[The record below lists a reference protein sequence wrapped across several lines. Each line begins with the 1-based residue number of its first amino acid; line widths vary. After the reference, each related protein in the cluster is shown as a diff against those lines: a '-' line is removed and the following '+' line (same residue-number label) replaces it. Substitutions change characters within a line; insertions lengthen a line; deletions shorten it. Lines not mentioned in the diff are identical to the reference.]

1 MASGDNV
8 DVIEVVETTSFPVPA
23 QPTVDHLR
31 PEQST
36 VEEDYK
42 SIGEKITSF
51 DSSVVQHGTTGGKTL
66 VGVSRNKSER
76 ERKIGHRRVGVGGE
90 ITYKKIQTTQIMGSI
105 QLGIQHAVGGL
116 ASKPERDLLMQ
127 DFMTVETTNFPSEG
141 SNHTPAHH
149 FSEFKF
155 KNYAPIAFRYF
166 RDLFGIQPDDFLMS
180 MCSAPLRELSNPG
193 ASGSI
198 FYLTDD
204 DEFIIKTVQHK
215 EGEFLQT
222 LLPGYYMNLNQN
234 PRTLLPKFFGLYCYR
249 CNSKN
254 VRLIA
259 MNNLLPSS
267 VKLHQ
272 KYDLK
277 GSTYKRKASKTERSK
292 SSPTYK
298 DLDFIEHHPEGIFL
312 EADTYG
318 ALVKTIQRDCRV
330 LESFK
335 IMDYS
340 LLVGIHN
347 LDQAVKEKA
356 QEQRLSASADEEI
369 DEMGGESDGFIQSE
383 REKQKEDR
391 IGAAALNRS
400 RSINRQRL
408 VAHSTAMESIQ
419 AESEPIDEEDDV
431 PSGGIPARNAR
442 GERLLLFL
450 GIIDILQSYRLKKKL
465 EHTWKSMIHDGDT
478 VSVHRPGFY
487 AQRFQ
492 DFMAKTVFKKIPSL
506 DLPEI
511 KGNHRKFR
519 NLVTSYI
526 ALKHSPSK
534 RKSISRPLRPLE
546 GDFDSTA
553 VAATGGS
560 TMHAT
565 SPTKAVSPPDPA
577 ISATNVAASVPIAP
591 SPPVNLA
598 AGPLSPPPLTLATGQ
613 GPHHEHPPGAA
624 PTVKV
629 TSYPAV
635 LKGRSAASPPN
646 PNLVPSG
653 KIPPPVPP
661 RGTGASRTARSSED
675 HRAASTAAST
685 TSSVTS
691 SRGDEAAIIT
701 RYRLHDSSC
710 DLHRSLLSD
719 HSCTST
725 SITTAKTVASTI
737 TAATS
742 IKTTSATSNALHAH
756 TSTSNTC
763 RVTDRDRIG
772 GEAGRIRLMDSIQH
786 WHTQELD
793 EDEEEF
799 VSVVKIEDAYFI
811 KTSLHPLRPDRGIR
825 RSSHLKDFNETGND
839 NYEVSKK
846 GTEKRGDTKTDHLAK
861 FTYFL
866 NPSSRAD
873 LMNYKMSRKDKKYSE
888 TYYER
893 VKRKQKNLEASITTV
908 SHLRKPVEDARTHHI
923 HTSYMEAAEE
933 WTNYNQKIL
942 KFASI
947 KKDSIL
953 LQKIREKSKRR
964 KRIAPEPSMKKRTS
978 KRETFNGNLAE
989 IEKTDAKRENEKLS
1003 LKMSSLGNKSGYQI
1017 QEKSNKN
1024 DTGFTSKRKESAIR
1038 CDETKQNCPSG
1049 RDNNYLDK
1057 KKNISK
1063 NINDEQI
1070 NNTGGFK
1077 GIFANSYKA
1086 ENMEDR
1092 IVHEGISKFDRQAN
1106 ERFKKYKNESPKSD
1120 CKSCDGNSYFRE
1132 EESSFDIK
1140 KTNSKD
1146 VKQDKLLNTIKREEF
1161 IFSSFEND
1169 IRSRNSDVLKC
1180 SVFEKVKNFEKIKM
1194 DVRGKTKDARREVHL
1209 DNLNYGNEIDA
1220 IKRKFALPVN
1230 EIRLNQEEE
1239 KIVLKGRLINTDVKH
1254 KRQTFKSLSSSH
1266 CDNLSFNS
1274 EFGMLKPNV
1283 SFLHTY
1289 RKTRSFTCGT
1299 LPSTCST
1306 PPPPFDD
1313 AVRSNDQTLAS
1324 GGHLQQGSAT
1334 PILTSNLFSTHS
1346 KQNKVVHHVTLTK
1359 TYHDT
1364 VSISDVHLESSGSGS
1379 GSGGRETKS
1388 SLSVESGGSS
1398 SRGGGGLTWTP
1409 PAGSAEGSTPTW
1421 TEGTPSFTESSSSG
1435 DIGKLLYA
1443 LNIYYGS

>member
-8 DVIEVVETTSFPVPA
+8 DVIEVVETSFTGPA
-23 QPTVDHLR
+23 QATEDHLR
-31 PEQST
+31 PEQATDEDNKST
-36 VEEDYK
+36 GDKV
-42 SIGEKITSF
+42 TAF
-51 DSSVVQHGTTGGKTL
+51 DGSAIQHGIGGPKTPA
-66 VGVSRNKSER
+66 GVSRNKSER

-254 VRLIA
+254 VRLVA

-277 GSTYKRKASKTERSK
+277 GSTYKRKASKSERSK

-298 DLDFIEHHPEGIFL
+298 DLDFMEHHPEGIFL
-312 EADTYG
+312 EADTYN

-347 LDQAVKEKA
+347 LDQAARDKA
-356 QEQRLSASADEEI
+356 QEQRLSASAEE
-369 DEMGGESDGFIQSE
+369 EVGEVGGESAGFTQAE
-383 REKQKEDR
+383 RERERDDR
-391 IGAAALNRS
+391 IGASALNRS

-431 PSGGIPARNAR
+431 PSPGGIPARNAR

-534 RKSISRPLRPLE
+534 RKSITRPLRPLD

-553 VAATGGS
+553 VPTTGTS

-565 SPTKAVSPPDPA
+565 SPTKAVSPTDPA
-577 ISATNVAASVPIAP
+577 ISTSSTVMSTSSAPIAT
-591 SPPVNLA
+591 STPVNFA
-598 AGPLSPPPLTLATGQ
+598 AGPVSPPPLTLAA
-613 GPHHEHPPGAA
+613 GPGPPHQEQPVQPASTA
-624 PTVKV
+624 KV
-629 TSYPAV
+629 TTYPAV
-635 LKGRSAASPPN
+635 LKGRTAASPPN

-661 RGTGASRTARSSED
+661 RGTGQSRTARSSEE
-675 HRAASTAAST
+675 HRGPGTTATLST
-685 TSSVTS
+685 TSIAS
-691 SRGDEAAIIT
+691 SRG
-701 RYRLHDSSC
+701 
-710 DLHRSLLSD
+710 
-719 HSCTST
+719 
-725 SITTAKTVASTI
+725 
-737 TAATS
+737 
-742 IKTTSATSNALHAH
+742 
-756 TSTSNTC
+756 
-763 RVTDRDRIG
+763 
-772 GEAGRIRLMDSIQH
+772 
-786 WHTQELD
+786 
-793 EDEEEF
+793 
-799 VSVVKIEDAYFI
+799 
-811 KTSLHPLRPDRGIR
+811 
-825 RSSHLKDFNETGND
+825 
-839 NYEVSKK
+839 
-846 GTEKRGDTKTDHLAK
+846 
-861 FTYFL
+861 
-866 NPSSRAD
+866 
-873 LMNYKMSRKDKKYSE
+873 
-888 TYYER
+888 
-893 VKRKQKNLEASITTV
+893 
-908 SHLRKPVEDARTHHI
+908 
-923 HTSYMEAAEE
+923 
-933 WTNYNQKIL
+933 
-942 KFASI
+942 
-947 KKDSIL
+947 
-953 LQKIREKSKRR
+953 
-964 KRIAPEPSMKKRTS
+964 
-978 KRETFNGNLAE
+978 
-989 IEKTDAKRENEKLS
+989 
-1003 LKMSSLGNKSGYQI
+1003 
-1017 QEKSNKN
+1017 
-1024 DTGFTSKRKESAIR
+1024 
-1038 CDETKQNCPSG
+1038 
-1049 RDNNYLDK
+1049 
-1057 KKNISK
+1057 
-1063 NINDEQI
+1063 
-1070 NNTGGFK
+1070 
-1077 GIFANSYKA
+1077 
-1086 ENMEDR
+1086 
-1092 IVHEGISKFDRQAN
+1092 
-1106 ERFKKYKNESPKSD
+1106 
-1120 CKSCDGNSYFRE
+1120 
-1132 EESSFDIK
+1132 
-1140 KTNSKD
+1140 
-1146 VKQDKLLNTIKREEF
+1146 
-1161 IFSSFEND
+1161 
-1169 IRSRNSDVLKC
+1169 
-1180 SVFEKVKNFEKIKM
+1180 
-1194 DVRGKTKDARREVHL
+1194 
-1209 DNLNYGNEIDA
+1209 
-1220 IKRKFALPVN
+1220 
-1230 EIRLNQEEE
+1230 
-1239 KIVLKGRLINTDVKH
+1239 
-1254 KRQTFKSLSSSH
+1254 
-1266 CDNLSFNS
+1266 
-1274 EFGMLKPNV
+1274 
-1283 SFLHTY
+1283 
-1289 RKTRSFTCGT
+1289 GT

-1324 GGHLQQGSAT
+1324 GGQLQHGAT
-1334 PILTSNLFSTHS
+1334 TTILTSSLSSAQS

-1359 TYHDT
+1359 TYHDA

-1388 SLSVESGGSS
+1388 SLSVESGGS

-1435 DIGKLLYA
+1435 DAGCPTTPIRGSQRQDDGGRIAATVEEA
-1443 LNIYYGS
+1443 LASLTTEMRRTNGNAKDLEQRSSLSMYTQVRTSFKRASMTRISILRNMQRVLSIQRREL

>member
-8 DVIEVVETTSFPVPA
+8 DMIEVVESSTSFPGSATQPA
-23 QPTVDHLR
+23 MDHLR
-31 PEQST
+31 PDQST
-36 VEEDYK
+36 AEEDYK
-42 SIGEKITSF
+42 SIGEKTTAF
-51 DSSVVQHGTTGGKTL
+51 DSLVVQHGITGGKTPA
-66 VGVSRNKSER
+66 GVSRNKSER

-259 MNNLLPSS
+259 MNNLLPSF

-277 GSTYKRKASKTERSK
+277 GSTYKRKASKGERSK

-347 LDQAVKEKA
+347 LDQAAKEKA
-356 QEQRLSASADEEI
+356 QEQRLSASADEEVG
-369 DEMGGESDGFIQSE
+369 EMGETDGFIQSE
-383 REKQKEDR
+383 REKDREDR

-560 TMHAT
+560 AMHAT
-565 SPTKAVSPPDPA
+565 SPTKAAVSLPESA
-577 ISATNVAASVPIAP
+577 ISATNAAVTSGSVPIAT
-591 SPPVNLA
+591 STPVNPV
-598 AGPLSPPPLTLATGQ
+598 AGPLSPPPLTLAA
-613 GPHHEHPPGAA
+613 GPHPHEHPPGPA
-624 PTVKV
+624 PAVKV

-653 KIPPPVPP
+653 KVPPPVPP
-661 RGTGASRTARSSED
+661 RGTGPSRTSARSSEE
-675 HRAASTAAST
+675 HRTAGATTSST

-691 SRGDEAAIIT
+691 SRG
-701 RYRLHDSSC
+701 
-710 DLHRSLLSD
+710 
-719 HSCTST
+719 
-725 SITTAKTVASTI
+725 
-737 TAATS
+737 
-742 IKTTSATSNALHAH
+742 
-756 TSTSNTC
+756 
-763 RVTDRDRIG
+763 
-772 GEAGRIRLMDSIQH
+772 
-786 WHTQELD
+786 
-793 EDEEEF
+793 
-799 VSVVKIEDAYFI
+799 
-811 KTSLHPLRPDRGIR
+811 
-825 RSSHLKDFNETGND
+825 
-839 NYEVSKK
+839 
-846 GTEKRGDTKTDHLAK
+846 
-861 FTYFL
+861 
-866 NPSSRAD
+866 
-873 LMNYKMSRKDKKYSE
+873 
-888 TYYER
+888 
-893 VKRKQKNLEASITTV
+893 
-908 SHLRKPVEDARTHHI
+908 
-923 HTSYMEAAEE
+923 
-933 WTNYNQKIL
+933 
-942 KFASI
+942 
-947 KKDSIL
+947 
-953 LQKIREKSKRR
+953 
-964 KRIAPEPSMKKRTS
+964 
-978 KRETFNGNLAE
+978 
-989 IEKTDAKRENEKLS
+989 
-1003 LKMSSLGNKSGYQI
+1003 
-1017 QEKSNKN
+1017 
-1024 DTGFTSKRKESAIR
+1024 
-1038 CDETKQNCPSG
+1038 
-1049 RDNNYLDK
+1049 
-1057 KKNISK
+1057 
-1063 NINDEQI
+1063 
-1070 NNTGGFK
+1070 
-1077 GIFANSYKA
+1077 
-1086 ENMEDR
+1086 
-1092 IVHEGISKFDRQAN
+1092 
-1106 ERFKKYKNESPKSD
+1106 
-1120 CKSCDGNSYFRE
+1120 
-1132 EESSFDIK
+1132 
-1140 KTNSKD
+1140 
-1146 VKQDKLLNTIKREEF
+1146 
-1161 IFSSFEND
+1161 
-1169 IRSRNSDVLKC
+1169 
-1180 SVFEKVKNFEKIKM
+1180 
-1194 DVRGKTKDARREVHL
+1194 
-1209 DNLNYGNEIDA
+1209 
-1220 IKRKFALPVN
+1220 
-1230 EIRLNQEEE
+1230 
-1239 KIVLKGRLINTDVKH
+1239 
-1254 KRQTFKSLSSSH
+1254 
-1266 CDNLSFNS
+1266 
-1274 EFGMLKPNV
+1274 
-1283 SFLHTY
+1283 
-1289 RKTRSFTCGT
+1289 GT

-1324 GGHLQQGSAT
+1324 GGHLQQGAT
-1334 PILTSNLFSTHS
+1334 ILASNLSSAHS

-1364 VSISDVHLESSGSGS
+1364 VRKRRIISDVHLESSGSGS

-1398 SRGGGGLTWTP
+1398 RGGGCLTWTP

-1435 DIGKLLYA
+1435 DIGCPTTPIKGNQRQDDGGRIAATVEEA
-1443 LNIYYGS
+1443 LASLTTEMTHL

>member
-8 DVIEVVETTSFPVPA
+8 DAIEVVETSFTGPA
-23 QPTVDHLR
+23 QPAAATSEDSTR
-31 PEQST
+31 ADQSA
-36 VEEDYK
+36 EDDNK
-42 SIGEKITSF
+42 STGEKVTALDNSIT
-51 DSSVVQHGTTGGKTL
+51 QHGTAGLKTPA
-66 VGVSRNKSER
+66 GVSRNKSER

-198 FYLTDD
+198 FYLTED

-254 VRLIA
+254 VRLVA
-259 MNNLLPSS
+259 MNNLLPSA

-277 GSTYKRKASKTERSK
+277 GSTYKRKASKSERSK

-298 DLDFIEHHPEGIFL
+298 DLDFMEHHPEGIFL
-312 EADTYG
+312 EADTYN

-347 LDQAVKEKA
+347 LDQAAREKT
-356 QEQRLSASADEEI
+356 QEQRISASAD
-369 DEMGGESDGFIQSE
+369 DEVGEMTGEGGAFNQAE
-383 REKQKEDR
+383 RERDREDR
-391 IGAAALNRS
+391 IGATALNRS

-431 PSGGIPARNAR
+431 PSPGGIPARNAR

-534 RKSISRPLRPLE
+534 RKSITRPLRPLE

-553 VAATGGS
+553 VAAMGTS

-565 SPTKAVSPPDPA
+565 SPTKPAGSPMDIAP
-577 ISATNVAASVPIAP
+577 STTSTVMSSGSVPIAT
-591 SPPVNLA
+591 STPVNLA
-598 AGPLSPPPLTLATGQ
+598 AGPVSPPPLSLGITQSVPHQEQNALGGGKSATTTAGSTT
-613 GPHHEHPPGAA
+613 A
-624 PTVKV
+624 

-635 LKGRSAASPPN
+635 LKGRSGASPPN

-653 KIPPPVPP
+653 KVPPPVPP
-661 RGTGASRTARSSED
+661 RGSGARSARSPGP
-675 HRAASTAAST
+675 TT
-685 TSSVTS
+685 TSSSSITS
-691 SRGDEAAIIT
+691 SRG
-701 RYRLHDSSC
+701 
-710 DLHRSLLSD
+710 
-719 HSCTST
+719 
-725 SITTAKTVASTI
+725 
-737 TAATS
+737 
-742 IKTTSATSNALHAH
+742 
-756 TSTSNTC
+756 
-763 RVTDRDRIG
+763 
-772 GEAGRIRLMDSIQH
+772 
-786 WHTQELD
+786 
-793 EDEEEF
+793 
-799 VSVVKIEDAYFI
+799 
-811 KTSLHPLRPDRGIR
+811 
-825 RSSHLKDFNETGND
+825 
-839 NYEVSKK
+839 
-846 GTEKRGDTKTDHLAK
+846 
-861 FTYFL
+861 
-866 NPSSRAD
+866 
-873 LMNYKMSRKDKKYSE
+873 
-888 TYYER
+888 
-893 VKRKQKNLEASITTV
+893 
-908 SHLRKPVEDARTHHI
+908 
-923 HTSYMEAAEE
+923 
-933 WTNYNQKIL
+933 
-942 KFASI
+942 
-947 KKDSIL
+947 
-953 LQKIREKSKRR
+953 
-964 KRIAPEPSMKKRTS
+964 
-978 KRETFNGNLAE
+978 
-989 IEKTDAKRENEKLS
+989 
-1003 LKMSSLGNKSGYQI
+1003 
-1017 QEKSNKN
+1017 
-1024 DTGFTSKRKESAIR
+1024 
-1038 CDETKQNCPSG
+1038 
-1049 RDNNYLDK
+1049 
-1057 KKNISK
+1057 
-1063 NINDEQI
+1063 
-1070 NNTGGFK
+1070 
-1077 GIFANSYKA
+1077 
-1086 ENMEDR
+1086 
-1092 IVHEGISKFDRQAN
+1092 
-1106 ERFKKYKNESPKSD
+1106 
-1120 CKSCDGNSYFRE
+1120 
-1132 EESSFDIK
+1132 
-1140 KTNSKD
+1140 
-1146 VKQDKLLNTIKREEF
+1146 
-1161 IFSSFEND
+1161 
-1169 IRSRNSDVLKC
+1169 
-1180 SVFEKVKNFEKIKM
+1180 
-1194 DVRGKTKDARREVHL
+1194 
-1209 DNLNYGNEIDA
+1209 
-1220 IKRKFALPVN
+1220 
-1230 EIRLNQEEE
+1230 
-1239 KIVLKGRLINTDVKH
+1239 
-1254 KRQTFKSLSSSH
+1254 
-1266 CDNLSFNS
+1266 
-1274 EFGMLKPNV
+1274 
-1283 SFLHTY
+1283 
-1289 RKTRSFTCGT
+1289 GT

-1324 GGHLQQGSAT
+1324 GGHLQQAVTTS
-1334 PILTSNLFSTHS
+1334 ILTSSLSSAHS
-1346 KQNKVVHHVTLTK
+1346 KHNKVVHHVTLTK
-1359 TYHDT
+1359 SNHDA

-1388 SLSVESGGSS
+1388 SLSVESGGS

-1435 DIGKLLYA
+1435 DIGCPTTPIRGSHRSEDGGRIAATVEEA
-1443 LNIYYGS
+1443 LASLTTEMTHL

>member
-8 DVIEVVETTSFPVPA
+8 DVIEVVETSFTGPVQA
-23 QPTVDHLR
+23 TEDHLR
-31 PEQST
+31 PEQYADEDNKST
-36 VEEDYK
+36 GDKVTALDN
-42 SIGEKITSF
+42 
-51 DSSVVQHGTTGGKTL
+51 SVVQHGTIGPKTSS
-66 VGVSRNKSER
+66 GVSRNKSER

-254 VRLIA
+254 VRLVA

-277 GSTYKRKASKTERSK
+277 GSTYKRKASKLERSK
-292 SSPTYK
+292 NSPTYK
-298 DLDFIEHHPEGIFL
+298 DLDFMEHHPEGIFL
-312 EADTYG
+312 EADTYN

-347 LDQAVKEKA
+347 LDQAAREKT
-356 QEQRLSASADEEI
+356 QEQRLLTSAEE
-369 DEMGGESDGFIQSE
+369 EVGEVGGESAGFIQAE
-383 REKQKEDR
+383 RDDR
-391 IGAAALNRS
+391 VGASALNRS

-431 PSGGIPARNAR
+431 PSPGGIPARNAR

-526 ALKHSPSK
+526 VFAQTLKHSPSK
-534 RKSISRPLRPLE
+534 RKSITRPLRPLD

-553 VAATGGS
+553 VPTTGTS

-565 SPTKAVSPPDPA
+565 SPTKA
-577 ISATNVAASVPIAP
+577 
-591 SPPVNLA
+591 
-598 AGPLSPPPLTLATGQ
+598 G
-613 GPHHEHPPGAA
+613 
-624 PTVKV
+624 
-629 TSYPAV
+629 
-635 LKGRSAASPPN
+635 
-646 PNLVPSG
+646 
-653 KIPPPVPP
+653 
-661 RGTGASRTARSSED
+661 
-675 HRAASTAAST
+675 
-685 TSSVTS
+685 
-691 SRGDEAAIIT
+691 
-701 RYRLHDSSC
+701 
-710 DLHRSLLSD
+710 
-719 HSCTST
+719 
-725 SITTAKTVASTI
+725 
-737 TAATS
+737 
-742 IKTTSATSNALHAH
+742 
-756 TSTSNTC
+756 
-763 RVTDRDRIG
+763 
-772 GEAGRIRLMDSIQH
+772 
-786 WHTQELD
+786 
-793 EDEEEF
+793 
-799 VSVVKIEDAYFI
+799 
-811 KTSLHPLRPDRGIR
+811 
-825 RSSHLKDFNETGND
+825 
-839 NYEVSKK
+839 
-846 GTEKRGDTKTDHLAK
+846 
-861 FTYFL
+861 
-866 NPSSRAD
+866 
-873 LMNYKMSRKDKKYSE
+873 
-888 TYYER
+888 
-893 VKRKQKNLEASITTV
+893 
-908 SHLRKPVEDARTHHI
+908 
-923 HTSYMEAAEE
+923 
-933 WTNYNQKIL
+933 
-942 KFASI
+942 
-947 KKDSIL
+947 
-953 LQKIREKSKRR
+953 
-964 KRIAPEPSMKKRTS
+964 
-978 KRETFNGNLAE
+978 
-989 IEKTDAKRENEKLS
+989 
-1003 LKMSSLGNKSGYQI
+1003 
-1017 QEKSNKN
+1017 
-1024 DTGFTSKRKESAIR
+1024 
-1038 CDETKQNCPSG
+1038 
-1049 RDNNYLDK
+1049 
-1057 KKNISK
+1057 
-1063 NINDEQI
+1063 
-1070 NNTGGFK
+1070 
-1077 GIFANSYKA
+1077 
-1086 ENMEDR
+1086 
-1092 IVHEGISKFDRQAN
+1092 
-1106 ERFKKYKNESPKSD
+1106 
-1120 CKSCDGNSYFRE
+1120 
-1132 EESSFDIK
+1132 
-1140 KTNSKD
+1140 
-1146 VKQDKLLNTIKREEF
+1146 
-1161 IFSSFEND
+1161 
-1169 IRSRNSDVLKC
+1169 
-1180 SVFEKVKNFEKIKM
+1180 
-1194 DVRGKTKDARREVHL
+1194 
-1209 DNLNYGNEIDA
+1209 
-1220 IKRKFALPVN
+1220 
-1230 EIRLNQEEE
+1230 
-1239 KIVLKGRLINTDVKH
+1239 
-1254 KRQTFKSLSSSH
+1254 
-1266 CDNLSFNS
+1266 
-1274 EFGMLKPNV
+1274 
-1283 SFLHTY
+1283 
-1289 RKTRSFTCGT
+1289 GT

-1324 GGHLQQGSAT
+1324 GGQLQQGAPTTMLASS
-1334 PILTSNLFSTHS
+1334 LSTAQS

-1359 TYHDT
+1359 TYHDA

-1398 SRGGGGLTWTP
+1398 RGGGGFTWTP

-1435 DIGKLLYA
+1435 DAGWSTTPIRGRQDDGGRIATTVEEA
-1443 LNIYYGS
+1443 LASLTTEMKETNNIAKGLVEQRRSFSSYTRVRTSFKRGGTNGSIIRSLQRVLSVQRREP

>member
-8 DVIEVVETTSFPVPA
+8 DVIEVVETSFTGPA
-23 QPTVDHLR
+23 QVTEDHLR

-36 VEEDYK
+36 DEDNK
-42 SIGEKITSF
+42 STGDKVTAF
-51 DSSVVQHGTTGGKTL
+51 DGSVIQHGPGGPKTPA
-66 VGVSRNKSER
+66 GVSRNKSER

-254 VRLIA
+254 VRLVA
-259 MNNLLPSS
+259 MNNLLPSA

-277 GSTYKRKASKTERSK
+277 GSTYKRKASKSERSK

-298 DLDFIEHHPEGIFL
+298 DLDFMEHHPEGIFL
-312 EADTYG
+312 EADTYN

-347 LDQAVKEKA
+347 LDQAAREKA
-356 QEQRLSASADEEI
+356 EQRLSASAEE
-369 DEMGGESDGFIQSE
+369 EVGEVGGESAGFIQAE
-383 REKQKEDR
+383 RERDREDR
-391 IGAAALNRS
+391 IGTSALNRS

-431 PSGGIPARNAR
+431 PPGGIPARNAR

-534 RKSISRPLRPLE
+534 RKSITRPLRPLD

-553 VAATGGS
+553 VPTTGTS

-565 SPTKAVSPPDPA
+565 SPTKAVSPTDPA
-577 ISATNVAASVPIAP
+577 ISTSSTVMSTSSAPIAT
-591 SPPVNLA
+591 STPVNFA
-598 AGPLSPPPLTLATGQ
+598 AGTVSPPPLTLAAVPAP
-613 GPHHEHPPGAA
+613 PHQEQPVQ
-624 PTVKV
+624 PTSTAKV
-629 TSYPAV
+629 TTYPAV
-635 LKGRSAASPPN
+635 LKGRTAASPPI

-661 RGTGASRTARSSED
+661 RGTGQSRTTRSSEE
-675 HRAASTAAST
+675 HRGPATTATLS
-685 TSSVTS
+685 TSSITS
-691 SRGDEAAIIT
+691 SRG
-701 RYRLHDSSC
+701 
-710 DLHRSLLSD
+710 
-719 HSCTST
+719 
-725 SITTAKTVASTI
+725 
-737 TAATS
+737 
-742 IKTTSATSNALHAH
+742 
-756 TSTSNTC
+756 
-763 RVTDRDRIG
+763 
-772 GEAGRIRLMDSIQH
+772 
-786 WHTQELD
+786 
-793 EDEEEF
+793 
-799 VSVVKIEDAYFI
+799 
-811 KTSLHPLRPDRGIR
+811 
-825 RSSHLKDFNETGND
+825 
-839 NYEVSKK
+839 
-846 GTEKRGDTKTDHLAK
+846 
-861 FTYFL
+861 
-866 NPSSRAD
+866 
-873 LMNYKMSRKDKKYSE
+873 
-888 TYYER
+888 
-893 VKRKQKNLEASITTV
+893 
-908 SHLRKPVEDARTHHI
+908 
-923 HTSYMEAAEE
+923 
-933 WTNYNQKIL
+933 
-942 KFASI
+942 
-947 KKDSIL
+947 
-953 LQKIREKSKRR
+953 
-964 KRIAPEPSMKKRTS
+964 
-978 KRETFNGNLAE
+978 
-989 IEKTDAKRENEKLS
+989 
-1003 LKMSSLGNKSGYQI
+1003 
-1017 QEKSNKN
+1017 
-1024 DTGFTSKRKESAIR
+1024 
-1038 CDETKQNCPSG
+1038 
-1049 RDNNYLDK
+1049 
-1057 KKNISK
+1057 
-1063 NINDEQI
+1063 
-1070 NNTGGFK
+1070 
-1077 GIFANSYKA
+1077 
-1086 ENMEDR
+1086 
-1092 IVHEGISKFDRQAN
+1092 
-1106 ERFKKYKNESPKSD
+1106 
-1120 CKSCDGNSYFRE
+1120 
-1132 EESSFDIK
+1132 
-1140 KTNSKD
+1140 
-1146 VKQDKLLNTIKREEF
+1146 
-1161 IFSSFEND
+1161 
-1169 IRSRNSDVLKC
+1169 
-1180 SVFEKVKNFEKIKM
+1180 
-1194 DVRGKTKDARREVHL
+1194 
-1209 DNLNYGNEIDA
+1209 
-1220 IKRKFALPVN
+1220 
-1230 EIRLNQEEE
+1230 
-1239 KIVLKGRLINTDVKH
+1239 
-1254 KRQTFKSLSSSH
+1254 
-1266 CDNLSFNS
+1266 
-1274 EFGMLKPNV
+1274 
-1283 SFLHTY
+1283 
-1289 RKTRSFTCGT
+1289 GT

-1324 GGHLQQGSAT
+1324 GGHPQHGAT
-1334 PILTSNLFSTHS
+1334 ATVLTSSLSTPQS
-1346 KQNKVVHHVTLTK
+1346 KQNRVPHHVTLTK
-1359 TYHDT
+1359 TYHDA

-1388 SLSVESGGSS
+1388 SLSVESGGS

-1435 DIGKLLYA
+1435 DAGCPTTPIRGSQRHDDGGRIAATVEEA
-1443 LNIYYGS
+1443 LASLTTEMRRTNGNAKDVEQRSSLSMYTQVRTSFKRASMNRISMMRNMQRVLSIQRREL

>member
-8 DVIEVVETTSFPVPA
+8 DVIEVVETSFTGPVQA
-23 QPTVDHLR
+23 TEDHLR
-31 PEQST
+31 PEQYADEDNKST
-36 VEEDYK
+36 GDKVTTLDN
-42 SIGEKITSF
+42 
-51 DSSVVQHGTTGGKTL
+51 SVVQHGTIGPKTSS
-66 VGVSRNKSER
+66 GVSRNKSER

-254 VRLIA
+254 VRLVA

-277 GSTYKRKASKTERSK
+277 GSTYKRKASKLERSK
-292 SSPTYK
+292 NSPTYK
-298 DLDFIEHHPEGIFL
+298 DLDFMEHHPEGIFL
-312 EADTYG
+312 EADTYN

-347 LDQAVKEKA
+347 LDQAAREKT
-356 QEQRLSASADEEI
+356 QEQRLLTSAEE
-369 DEMGGESDGFIQSE
+369 EVGEVGGESAGFIQAE
-383 REKQKEDR
+383 RDDR
-391 IGAAALNRS
+391 VGASALNRS

-431 PSGGIPARNAR
+431 PSPGGIPARNAR

-526 ALKHSPSK
+526 VFAQTLKHSPSK
-534 RKSISRPLRPLE
+534 RKSITRPLRPLD

-553 VAATGGS
+553 VPTTGTS

-565 SPTKAVSPPDPA
+565 SPTKAVTPTDPA
-577 ISATNVAASVPIAP
+577 ISTTSTVMSTSSAPIAT
-591 SPPVNLA
+591 STPVNFA
-598 AGPLSPPPLTLATGQ
+598 AGPVSPPPLTLAA
-613 GPHHEHPPGAA
+613 GPGPPHQEQPVTTSAA
-624 PTVKV
+624 KV

-635 LKGRSAASPPN
+635 LKGRTAASPPN

-661 RGTGASRTARSSED
+661 RGTGQSRTARSSEE
-675 HRAASTAAST
+675 HRGPGTATS
-685 TSSVTS
+685 TSSMTS
-691 SRGDEAAIIT
+691 SRG
-701 RYRLHDSSC
+701 
-710 DLHRSLLSD
+710 
-719 HSCTST
+719 
-725 SITTAKTVASTI
+725 
-737 TAATS
+737 
-742 IKTTSATSNALHAH
+742 
-756 TSTSNTC
+756 
-763 RVTDRDRIG
+763 
-772 GEAGRIRLMDSIQH
+772 
-786 WHTQELD
+786 
-793 EDEEEF
+793 
-799 VSVVKIEDAYFI
+799 
-811 KTSLHPLRPDRGIR
+811 
-825 RSSHLKDFNETGND
+825 
-839 NYEVSKK
+839 
-846 GTEKRGDTKTDHLAK
+846 
-861 FTYFL
+861 
-866 NPSSRAD
+866 
-873 LMNYKMSRKDKKYSE
+873 
-888 TYYER
+888 
-893 VKRKQKNLEASITTV
+893 
-908 SHLRKPVEDARTHHI
+908 
-923 HTSYMEAAEE
+923 
-933 WTNYNQKIL
+933 
-942 KFASI
+942 
-947 KKDSIL
+947 
-953 LQKIREKSKRR
+953 
-964 KRIAPEPSMKKRTS
+964 
-978 KRETFNGNLAE
+978 
-989 IEKTDAKRENEKLS
+989 
-1003 LKMSSLGNKSGYQI
+1003 
-1017 QEKSNKN
+1017 
-1024 DTGFTSKRKESAIR
+1024 
-1038 CDETKQNCPSG
+1038 
-1049 RDNNYLDK
+1049 
-1057 KKNISK
+1057 
-1063 NINDEQI
+1063 
-1070 NNTGGFK
+1070 
-1077 GIFANSYKA
+1077 
-1086 ENMEDR
+1086 
-1092 IVHEGISKFDRQAN
+1092 
-1106 ERFKKYKNESPKSD
+1106 
-1120 CKSCDGNSYFRE
+1120 
-1132 EESSFDIK
+1132 
-1140 KTNSKD
+1140 
-1146 VKQDKLLNTIKREEF
+1146 
-1161 IFSSFEND
+1161 
-1169 IRSRNSDVLKC
+1169 
-1180 SVFEKVKNFEKIKM
+1180 
-1194 DVRGKTKDARREVHL
+1194 
-1209 DNLNYGNEIDA
+1209 
-1220 IKRKFALPVN
+1220 
-1230 EIRLNQEEE
+1230 
-1239 KIVLKGRLINTDVKH
+1239 
-1254 KRQTFKSLSSSH
+1254 
-1266 CDNLSFNS
+1266 
-1274 EFGMLKPNV
+1274 
-1283 SFLHTY
+1283 
-1289 RKTRSFTCGT
+1289 GT

-1324 GGHLQQGSAT
+1324 GGQLQQGAPTTMLASS
-1334 PILTSNLFSTHS
+1334 LSTAQS

-1359 TYHDT
+1359 TYHDA

-1398 SRGGGGLTWTP
+1398 RGGGGFTWTP

-1435 DIGKLLYA
+1435 DAGWSTTPIRGRQDDGGRIATTVEEA
-1443 LNIYYGS
+1443 LASLTTEMEILQHE